1 MAVYNSLADGN
12 AQKGLTVGDLVKTPK
27 GGTWQILDSGIYSG
41 MTSDQL
47 KAAGVNYNPTN
58 GYYSKLYTGGDEDTI
73 KTVGDYTSYGK
84 YQDTSMLD
92 KWKDAY
98 IQSQVAKLQSA
109 YNKNLANL
117 TKTYRDNY
125 TNYYNQIGS
134 TKNDYAKNIQ
144 DLYDNTY
151 LNNAMALQ
159 QAANRGMT
167 SAAQG
172 VAMGTSGLMSASQ
185 KASQLTS
192 DRDTL
197 ISSIQSQLNRLT
209 ENYNVD
215 KDLLEANFSADKIAA
230 MSDAELQYINSALD
244 IENNNNNTYNS
255 WAQIGMQNKYNSGE
269 AEKER
274 QWNEK
279 MSDKEFERQKELM
292 ALEAQ
297 YNRSYGGGGY
307 YSYGGN
313 GYNKSSGNS
322 GTNVSKALQDYY
334 NSVAGGLGETARQS
348 FLNWLYSNPNASVSS
363 AKSFL
368 NTLTN
373 PTGVVNQAANN
384 AMNIA
389 KNSSKKSS
397 NKKSSSGTSTFDKFI
412 GDMSDMV
419 RGVTSPIVNL
429 LKSSSKAGGTSAWY

>member
-1 MAVYNSLADGN
+1 MAIYRSDGAGN
-12 AQKGLTVGDLVKTPK
+12 GPSGLKVGDKVVTSK
-27 GGTWQILDSGIYSG
+27 GGTWQILDSNKYKN

-47 KAAGVNYNPTN
+47 KSSGVSYNPVT
-58 GYYSKLYTGGDEDTI
+58 GYYSTRLQDNDDASDLALANKLSNLRTYD
-73 KTVGDYTSYGK
+73 KSALKSSY
-84 YQDTSMLD
+84 
-92 KWKDAY
+92 DAY
-98 IQSQVAKLQSA
+98 LQQMTSELL
-109 YNKNLANL
+109 KNFNTNMANL

-144 DLYDNTY
+144 DLYDSTY

-215 KDLLEANFSADKIAA
+215 KDLLEANFSADKLNA
-230 MSDAELQYINSALD
+230 MSTARLEWLRASLD
-244 IENNNNNTYNS
+244 IDSDEIGTYNS
-255 WAQIGMQNKYNSGE
+255 FLNSHYQNEYNSNE

-307 YSYGGN
+307 YSYGGS
-313 GYNKSSGNS
+313 GYSRSGGSSSGNADSSLNYIIDSGKFSTSQINSIMDYVDKHPNASTSQIRNFANNLLAGQSATTPYNLSSTKTSSKNSSNKSSS
-322 GTNVSKALQDYY
+322 
-334 NSVAGGLGETARQS
+334 
-348 FLNWLYSNPNASVSS
+348 
-363 AKSFL
+363 
-368 NTLTN
+368 
-373 PTGVVNQAANN
+373 
-384 AMNIA
+384 
-389 KNSSKKSS
+389 KSS
-397 NKKSSSGTSTFDKFI
+397 THKSSSGTTHGGGGGKI
-412 GDMSDMV
+412 
-419 RGVTSPIVNL
+419 
-429 LKSSSKAGGTSAWY
+429 SSKTPVGSLWDRIKNVLF

>member
-1 MAVYNSLADGN
+1 MAVYNSMADGN

-144 DLYDNTY
+144 DLYDSTY

-255 WAQIGMQNKYNSGE
+255 WAQIGIQNKYNSGE

-307 YSYGGN
+307 YSYGGS
-313 GYNKSSGNS
+313 GYSRSGGSSSGFS
-322 GTNVSKALQDYY
+322 PDVTNYLDKIGSALNHYELAELDKY
-334 NSVAGGLGETARQS
+334 LIEH
-348 FLNWLYSNPNASVSS
+348 PNASLSDIKKILDKTRPV
-363 AKSFL
+363 K
-368 NTLTN
+368 
-373 PTGVVNQAANN
+373 N
-384 AMNIA
+384 AA
-389 KNSSKKSS
+389 KNATKIAGIKSAS
-397 NKKSSSGTSTFDKFI
+397 NAVKS
-412 GDMSDMV
+412 
-419 RGVTSPIVNL
+419 VTDAVKNAFPSL
-429 LKSSSKAGGTSAWY
+429 GGTSPWY

>member
-1 MAVYNSLADGN
+1 MAVYNSMADGN
-12 AQKGLTVGDLVKTPK
+12 AQKGLKVGDLVKTPK

-307 YSYGGN
+307 YSYGGS
-313 GYNKSSGNS
+313 GYSRSGGSSSGFS
-322 GTNVSKALQDYY
+322 PDVTNYLDKIGS
-334 NSVAGGLGETARQS
+334 S
-348 FLNWLYSNPNASVSS
+348 LNHYELAELEKYLIEHPNASLSDIKKILDKTRPV
-363 AKSFL
+363 K
-368 NTLTN
+368 
-373 PTGVVNQAANN
+373 N
-384 AMNIA
+384 AA
-389 KNSSKKSS
+389 KNATKIAGIKSAS
-397 NKKSSSGTSTFDKFI
+397 NAVKS
-412 GDMSDMV
+412 
-419 RGVTSPIVNL
+419 VTDAVKNAFPSL
-429 LKSSSKAGGTSAWY
+429 GGTSPWY

>member
-1 MAVYNSLADGN
+1 
-12 AQKGLTVGDLVKTPK
+12 
-27 GGTWQILDSGIYSG
+27 

-73 KTVGDYTSYGK
+73 KTVGNYTSYGK

-144 DLYDNTY
+144 DLYDSTY

-274 QWNEK
+274 QWQEQQDEK
-279 MSDKEFERQKELM
+279 AFEREKELM
-292 ALEAQ
+292 AYQNSL
-297 YNRSYGGGGY
+297 YNSGHSYGGGSY

-334 NSVAGGLGETARQS
+334 NSIAGGLGETARQS

-363 AKSFL
+363 AKNFL

-389 KNSSKKSS
+389 KNSLSKS
-397 NKKSSSGTSTFDKFI
+397 NAIKNAAEAARVAANAVSGL
-412 GDMSDMV
+412 G
-419 RGVTSPIVNL
+419 SPNPGFVNPL
-429 LKSSSKAGGTSAWY
+429 TKLTR

>member
-1 MAVYNSLADGN
+1 MAVYNSMADGN

-144 DLYDNTY
+144 DLYDSTY

-307 YSYGGN
+307 YSYGGS
-313 GYNKSSGNS
+313 GYSRSGGSSSGFS
-322 GTNVSKALQDYY
+322 PDVTNYLDKIGS
-334 NSVAGGLGETARQS
+334 S
-348 FLNWLYSNPNASVSS
+348 LNHYELAELDKYLIEHPNASLSDIKKILDKTRPV
-363 AKSFL
+363 K
-368 NTLTN
+368 
-373 PTGVVNQAANN
+373 N
-384 AMNIA
+384 AA
-389 KNSSKKSS
+389 KNATKIAGIKSAS
-397 NKKSSSGTSTFDKFI
+397 NAVKS
-412 GDMSDMV
+412 
-419 RGVTSPIVNL
+419 VTDAVKNAFPSL
-429 LKSSSKAGGTSAWY
+429 GGTSPWY

>member
-1 MAVYNSLADGN
+1 MAVYNSMADGN
-12 AQKGLTVGDLVKTPK
+12 AQSGLKAGDYVRTPK
-27 GGTWQILDSGIYSG
+27 GGTWQILDANNYKG

-47 KAAGVNYNPTN
+47 KAAGVNYNPVN
-58 GYYSKLYTGGDEDTI
+58 GYYSKLYTGGDQDI
-73 KTVGDYTSYGK
+73 IDAIGDYTSYGK
-84 YQDTSMLD
+84 YSD
-92 KWKDAY
+92 KSFLSSWKDNYLNSVLA
-98 IQSQVAKLQSA
+98 AKQIE
-109 YNKNLANL
+109 YNNNLANL
-117 TKTYRDNY
+117 RKTYHDNY

-144 DLYDNTY
+144 DLYDSTY

-209 ENYNVD
+209 ADYNID
-215 KDLLEANFSADKIAA
+215 KDILEANFSAAKIAA
-230 MSDAELQYINSALD
+230 MSDAQLQYVDRALNLDSQDNDVYNSFMRSAL
-244 IENNNNNTYNS
+244 
-255 WAQIGMQNKYNSGE
+255 GNKYNSDE

-279 MSDKEFERQKELM
+279 MSDKEFERQKELI

-307 YSYGGN
+307 YSYGGS
-313 GYNKSSGNS
+313 GYSRSGGSSS
-322 GTNVSKALQDYY
+322 IDSPVLDQMY
-334 NSVAGGLGETARQS
+334 NDGVLSES
-348 FLNWLYSNPNASVSS
+348 DWLKVQKYIDNNPNASASQITNYAS
-363 AKSFL
+363 ALVGSNATKNVISAATKNTKNTKKSNNKSYSRYDFISAAADAARL
-368 NTLTN
+368 
-373 PTGVVNQAANN
+373 AAN
-384 AMNIA
+384 AA
-389 KNSSKKSS
+389 
-397 NKKSSSGTSTFDKFI
+397 SGL
-412 GDMSDMV
+412 G
-419 RGVTSPIVNL
+419 SPNPGFVNPL
-429 LKSSSKAGGTSAWY
+429 TKLTR

>member
-1 MAVYNSLADGN
+1 MAIYRSDGAGN
-12 AQKGLTVGDLVKTPK
+12 GPSGLKVGDKVVTSK
-27 GGTWQILDSGIYSG
+27 GGTWQILDSNKYKN

-47 KAAGVNYNPTN
+47 KSSGVSYNPVT
-58 GYYSKLYTGGDEDTI
+58 GYYSTRLQDNDDASDLALANKLSNLRTYD
-73 KTVGDYTSYGK
+73 KSALKSSY
-84 YQDTSMLD
+84 
-92 KWKDAY
+92 DAY
-98 IQSQVAKLQSA
+98 LQQMTSELL
-109 YNKNLANL
+109 KNFNTNMANL

-125 TNYYNQIGS
+125 TNYYDQINS

-144 DLYDNTY
+144 DLYDNTD

-215 KDLLEANFSADKIAA
+215 KDLLEANFSADKLNA
-230 MSDAELQYINSALD
+230 MSTARLEWLRASLD
-244 IENNNNNTYNS
+244 IDSDEIGTYNS
-255 WAQIGMQNKYNSGE
+255 FLNSHYQNEYNSNE

-279 MSDKEFERQKELM
+279 MSDKEFERQKELI

-307 YSYGGN
+307 YSYGGS
-313 GYNKSSGNS
+313 GYSRSGGSSSGDFSVLN
-322 GTNVSKALQDYY
+322 QMY
-334 NSVAGGLGETARQS
+334 NDGVLSES
-348 FLNWLYSNPNASVSS
+348 DWLKVQKYIDNNPNASASQITNYAS
-363 AKSFL
+363 ALVGSNATKNVISAATKNTKNTKKSNNKSYSRYDFISAAADAARL
-368 NTLTN
+368 
-373 PTGVVNQAANN
+373 AAN
-384 AMNIA
+384 AA
-389 KNSSKKSS
+389 
-397 NKKSSSGTSTFDKFI
+397 SGL
-412 GDMSDMV
+412 G
-419 RGVTSPIVNL
+419 SPNPGFVNPL
-429 LKSSSKAGGTSAWY
+429 TKLTR

>member
-1 MAVYNSLADGN
+1 MAVYNSMADGN
-12 AQKGLTVGDLVKTPK
+12 AQSGLKAGDYVRTPK
-27 GGTWQILDSGIYSG
+27 GGTWQILDANNYKG

-47 KAAGVNYNPTN
+47 KAAGVNYNPVN
-58 GYYSKLYTGGDEDTI
+58 GYYSKLYTGGDQDI
-73 KTVGDYTSYGK
+73 IDAIGDYTSYGK
-84 YQDTSMLD
+84 YSD
-92 KWKDAY
+92 KSFLSSWKDNYLNSVLA
-98 IQSQVAKLQSA
+98 AKQIE
-109 YNKNLANL
+109 YNNNLANL
-117 TKTYRDNY
+117 RKTYHDNY

-144 DLYDNTY
+144 DLYDSTY

-209 ENYNVD
+209 ADYNID
-215 KDLLEANFSADKIAA
+215 KDILEANFSAAKIAA
-230 MSDAELQYINSALD
+230 MSDAQLQYVDRALNLDSQDNDVYNSFMRSAL
-244 IENNNNNTYNS
+244 
-255 WAQIGMQNKYNSGE
+255 GNKYNSDE

-274 QWNEK
+274 QWQEQQDEK
-279 MSDKEFERQKELM
+279 AFEREKELM
-292 ALEAQ
+292 AYQNSL
-297 YNRSYGGGGY
+297 YNSGHSYGGGSY

-363 AKSFL
+363 AKNFL

-389 KNSSKKSS
+389 KNSLSKS
-397 NKKSSSGTSTFDKFI
+397 NAIKNAAEAARVAANAVSGL
-412 GDMSDMV
+412 G
-419 RGVTSPIVNL
+419 SPNPGSVNPL
-429 LKSSSKAGGTSAWY
+429 TKLTR

>member
-1 MAVYNSLADGN
+1 MAVYNSMADGN

-144 DLYDNTY
+144 DLYDSAY

-307 YSYGGN
+307 YSYGGS
-313 GYNKSSGNS
+313 GYSRSGGSSSGFS
-322 GTNVSKALQDYY
+322 PDVTNYLDKIGS
-334 NSVAGGLGETARQS
+334 S
-348 FLNWLYSNPNASVSS
+348 LNHYELAELEKYLIEHPNASLSDIKKILDKTRPV
-363 AKSFL
+363 K
-368 NTLTN
+368 
-373 PTGVVNQAANN
+373 N
-384 AMNIA
+384 AA
-389 KNSSKKSS
+389 KNATKIAGIKSAS
-397 NKKSSSGTSTFDKFI
+397 NAVKS
-412 GDMSDMV
+412 
-419 RGVTSPIVNL
+419 VTDAVKNAFPSL
-429 LKSSSKAGGTSAWY
+429 GGTSPWY

>member
-1 MAVYNSLADGN
+1 MAVYNSMADGN
-12 AQKGLTVGDLVKTPK
+12 AQSGLKAGDYVRTPK
-27 GGTWQILDSGIYSG
+27 GGTWQILDANNYKG

-47 KAAGVNYNPTN
+47 KAAGVNYNPVN
-58 GYYSKLYTGGDEDTI
+58 GYYSKLYTGGDQDI
-73 KTVGDYTSYGK
+73 IDAIGDYTSYGK
-84 YQDTSMLD
+84 YSD
-92 KWKDAY
+92 KSFLSSWKDNYLNSVLA
-98 IQSQVAKLQSA
+98 AKQIE
-109 YNKNLANL
+109 YNNNLANL
-117 TKTYRDNY
+117 RKTYHDNY

-144 DLYDNTY
+144 DLYDSTY

-209 ENYNVD
+209 ADYNID
-215 KDLLEANFSADKIAA
+215 KDILEANFSAAKIAA
-230 MSDAELQYINSALD
+230 MSDAQLQYVDRALNLDSQDNDVYNSFMRSAL
-244 IENNNNNTYNS
+244 
-255 WAQIGMQNKYNSGE
+255 GNKYNSDE

-279 MSDKEFERQKELM
+279 MSDKEFERQKELI

-389 KNSSKKSS
+389 KNSSNKSS
-397 NKKSSSGTSTFDKFI
+397 SKSSTHKSSSGTTHGGGGGKI
-412 GDMSDMV
+412 
-419 RGVTSPIVNL
+419 
-429 LKSSSKAGGTSAWY
+429 SSKTPVGSLWDRIKNVLF

>member
-1 MAVYNSLADGN
+1 MAVYNSMADGN
-12 AQKGLTVGDLVKTPK
+12 AQKGLKVGDLVKTPK

-307 YSYGGN
+307 YSYGGS
-313 GYNKSSGNS
+313 GYSRSGGSSSGFS
-322 GTNVSKALQDYY
+322 PDVTNYLDKIGS
-334 NSVAGGLGETARQS
+334 S
-348 FLNWLYSNPNASVSS
+348 LNHYELAELEKYLIEHPNASLSDIKKILDKTRPV
-363 AKSFL
+363 K
-368 NTLTN
+368 
-373 PTGVVNQAANN
+373 N
-384 AMNIA
+384 AA
-389 KNSSKKSS
+389 KNATKIAGIKSAS
-397 NKKSSSGTSTFDKFI
+397 NAVKS
-412 GDMSDMV
+412 
-419 RGVTSPIVNL
+419 VTDAVKMPSL
-429 LKSSSKAGGTSAWY
+429 L

>member
-1 MAVYNSLADGN
+1 MAVYNSMADGN
-12 AQKGLTVGDLVKTPK
+12 AQKGLKVGDLVKTPK

-307 YSYGGN
+307 YSYGGS
-313 GYNKSSGNS
+313 GYSRSGGSSSGNADSSLNYIIDS
-322 GTNVSKALQDYY
+322 GAFSPEQIADINKWVDTH
-334 NSVAGGLGETARQS
+334 
-348 FLNWLYSNPNASVSS
+348 PNASASDIKVY
-363 AKSFL
+363 A
-368 NTLTN
+368 NTLKAKENINVFTSAVTN
-373 PTGVVNQAANN
+373 AL
-384 AMNIA
+384 
-389 KNSSKKSS
+389 KDSSKKSS
-397 NKKSSSGTSTFDKFI
+397 GSGKQAISIAGSVANALNNPVKTA
-412 GDMSDMV
+412 
-419 RGVTSPIVNL
+419 VNIA
-429 LKSSSKAGGTSAWY
+429 SKLGKLIP

>member
-1 MAVYNSLADGN
+1 MAVYNSMADGN
-12 AQKGLTVGDLVKTPK
+12 AQKGLSVGDLVKTPK

-84 YQDTSMLD
+84 YQDTSMLN

-98 IQSQVAKLQSA
+98 IQSQVTKLQSA

-144 DLYDNTY
+144 DLYDDTY

-297 YNRSYGGGGY
+297 YNRSYGGGYGGY
-307 YSYGGN
+307 YGGS
-313 GYNKSSGNS
+313 GYSRSGGSSSGFS
-322 GTNVSKALQDYY
+322 PDVTNYLDKIGS
-334 NSVAGGLGETARQS
+334 S
-348 FLNWLYSNPNASVSS
+348 LNHYELAELENYLIEHPNASLSDIKKILDKTRPV
-363 AKSFL
+363 K
-368 NTLTN
+368 
-373 PTGVVNQAANN
+373 N
-384 AMNIA
+384 AA
-389 KNSSKKSS
+389 KNATKIAGIKSAS
-397 NKKSSSGTSTFDKFI
+397 NAVKS
-412 GDMSDMV
+412 
-419 RGVTSPIVNL
+419 VTDAVKNAFPSL
-429 LKSSSKAGGTSAWY
+429 GGTSPWY

>member
-1 MAVYNSLADGN
+1 
-12 AQKGLTVGDLVKTPK
+12 
-27 GGTWQILDSGIYSG
+27 
-41 MTSDQL
+41 
-47 KAAGVNYNPTN
+47 
-58 GYYSKLYTGGDEDTI
+58 
-73 KTVGDYTSYGK
+73 
-84 YQDTSMLD
+84 
-92 KWKDAY
+92 
-98 IQSQVAKLQSA
+98 
-109 YNKNLANL
+109 
-117 TKTYRDNY
+117 
-125 TNYYNQIGS
+125 
-134 TKNDYAKNIQ
+134 
-144 DLYDNTY
+144 
-151 LNNAMALQ
+151 
-159 QAANRGMT
+159 MT

-209 ENYNVD
+209 ADYNID
-215 KDLLEANFSADKIAA
+215 KDILEANFSAAKIAA
-230 MSDAELQYINSALD
+230 MSDAQLQYVDRALNLDSQDNDVYNSFMRSAL
-244 IENNNNNTYNS
+244 
-255 WAQIGMQNKYNSGE
+255 GNKYNSDE

-274 QWNEK
+274 QWQEQQDEK
-279 MSDKEFERQKELM
+279 AFEREKELM
-292 ALEAQ
+292 AYQNSL
-297 YNRSYGGGGY
+297 YNSGHSYGGGSY

-363 AKSFL
+363 AKNFL

-389 KNSSKKSS
+389 KNSLSKS
-397 NKKSSSGTSTFDKFI
+397 NAIKNAAEAARVAANAVSGL
-412 GDMSDMV
+412 G
-419 RGVTSPIVNL
+419 SPNPGFVNPL
-429 LKSSSKAGGTSAWY
+429 TKLTR

>member
-1 MAVYNSLADGN
+1 MADGN
-12 AQKGLTVGDLVKTPK
+12 AQSGLKAGDYVRTPK
-27 GGTWQILDSGIYSG
+27 GGTWQILDANNYKG

-47 KAAGVNYNPTN
+47 KAAGVNYNPVN
-58 GYYSKLYTGGDEDTI
+58 GYYSKLYTGGDQDI
-73 KTVGDYTSYGK
+73 IDAIGDYTSYGK
-84 YQDTSMLD
+84 YSD
-92 KWKDAY
+92 KSFLSSWKDNYLNSVLA
-98 IQSQVAKLQSA
+98 AKQIE
-109 YNKNLANL
+109 YNNNLANL
-117 TKTYRDNY
+117 RKTYHDNY

-144 DLYDNTY
+144 DLYDSTY

-209 ENYNVD
+209 ADYNID
-215 KDLLEANFSADKIAA
+215 KDILEANFSAAKIAA
-230 MSDAELQYINSALD
+230 MSDAQLQYVDRALNLDSQDNDVYNSFMRSAL
-244 IENNNNNTYNS
+244 
-255 WAQIGMQNKYNSGE
+255 GNKYNSDE

-274 QWNEK
+274 QWQEQQDEK
-279 MSDKEFERQKELM
+279 AFEREKELM
-292 ALEAQ
+292 AYQNSL
-297 YNRSYGGGGY
+297 YNSGHSYGGGSY

-363 AKSFL
+363 AKNFL

-389 KNSSKKSS
+389 KNSLSKS
-397 NKKSSSGTSTFDKFI
+397 NAIKNAAEAARVAANAVSGL
-412 GDMSDMV
+412 G
-419 RGVTSPIVNL
+419 SPNPGFVNPL
-429 LKSSSKAGGTSAWY
+429 TKLTR

>member
-1 MAVYNSLADGN
+1 MAVYNSMADGN

-144 DLYDNTY
+144 DLYDSTY

-255 WAQIGMQNKYNSGE
+255 WAQIGIQNKYNSGE

-307 YSYGGN
+307 YSYGGS
-313 GYNKSSGNS
+313 GYSRSGGSSSGFS
-322 GTNVSKALQDYY
+322 PDVTNYLDKIGS
-334 NSVAGGLGETARQS
+334 S
-348 FLNWLYSNPNASVSS
+348 LNHYELAELDKYLIEHPNASLSDIKKILDKTRPV
-363 AKSFL
+363 K
-368 NTLTN
+368 
-373 PTGVVNQAANN
+373 N
-384 AMNIA
+384 AA
-389 KNSSKKSS
+389 KNATKIAGIKSAS
-397 NKKSSSGTSTFDKFI
+397 NAVKS
-412 GDMSDMV
+412 
-419 RGVTSPIVNL
+419 VTDAVKNGFPSL
-429 LKSSSKAGGTSAWY
+429 GGTSPWY

>member
-1 MAVYNSLADGN
+1 MAVYNSMADGN
-12 AQKGLTVGDLVKTPK
+12 AQSGLKAGDYVRTPK
-27 GGTWQILDSGIYSG
+27 GGTWQILDANNYKG

-47 KAAGVNYNPTN
+47 KAAGVNYNPVN
-58 GYYSKLYTGGDEDTI
+58 GYYSKLYTGGDQDI
-73 KTVGDYTSYGK
+73 IDAIGDYTSYGK
-84 YQDTSMLD
+84 YSD
-92 KWKDAY
+92 KSFLSSWKDNYLNSVLA
-98 IQSQVAKLQSA
+98 AKQIE
-109 YNKNLANL
+109 YNNNLANL
-117 TKTYRDNY
+117 RKTYHDNY

-144 DLYDNTY
+144 DLYDSTY

-209 ENYNVD
+209 ADYNID
-215 KDLLEANFSADKIAA
+215 KDILEANFSAAKIAA
-230 MSDAELQYINSALD
+230 MSDAQLQYVDRALNLDSQDNDVYNSFMRSAL
-244 IENNNNNTYNS
+244 
-255 WAQIGMQNKYNSGE
+255 GNKYNSDE

-279 MSDKEFERQKELM
+279 MSDKEFERQKELI

-307 YSYGGN
+307 YSYGGS
-313 GYNKSSGNS
+313 GYSRSGGSSSGFS
-322 GTNVSKALQDYY
+322 PDVTNYLDKIGS
-334 NSVAGGLGETARQS
+334 S
-348 FLNWLYSNPNASVSS
+348 LNHYELAELEKYLIEHPNASLSDIKKILDKTRPV
-363 AKSFL
+363 K
-368 NTLTN
+368 
-373 PTGVVNQAANN
+373 N
-384 AMNIA
+384 AA
-389 KNSSKKSS
+389 KNATKIAGIKSAS
-397 NKKSSSGTSTFDKFI
+397 NAVKS
-412 GDMSDMV
+412 
-419 RGVTSPIVNL
+419 VTDAVKNAFPSL
-429 LKSSSKAGGTSAWY
+429 GGTSPWY

>member
-1 MAVYNSLADGN
+1 MAIYRSDGAGN
-12 AQKGLTVGDLVKTPK
+12 GPSGLKVGDKVVTSK
-27 GGTWQILDSGIYSG
+27 GGTWQILDSNKYKN

-47 KAAGVNYNPTN
+47 KSSGVSYNPVT
-58 GYYSKLYTGGDEDTI
+58 GYYSTRLQDNDDASDLALANKLSNLRTYD
-73 KTVGDYTSYGK
+73 KSALKSSY
-84 YQDTSMLD
+84 
-92 KWKDAY
+92 DAY
-98 IQSQVAKLQSA
+98 LQQMTSELL
-109 YNKNLANL
+109 KNFNTNMANL

-144 DLYDNTY
+144 DLYDSTY

-215 KDLLEANFSADKIAA
+215 KDLLEANFSADKLNA
-230 MSDAELQYINSALD
+230 MSTARLEWLRASLD
-244 IENNNNNTYNS
+244 IDSDEIGTYNS
-255 WAQIGMQNKYNSGE
+255 FLNSHYQNEYNSNE

-279 MSDKEFERQKELM
+279 MSDKEFERQKELI

-307 YSYGGN
+307 YSYGGS
-313 GYNKSSGNS
+313 GYSRSGGSSSGDFSVLN
-322 GTNVSKALQDYY
+322 QMY
-334 NSVAGGLGETARQS
+334 NDGVLSES
-348 FLNWLYSNPNASVSS
+348 DWLKVQKYIDNNPNASASQITNYAS
-363 AKSFL
+363 ALVGSNATKNVISAATKNTKNTKKSNNKSYSRYDFISAAADAARL
-368 NTLTN
+368 
-373 PTGVVNQAANN
+373 AAN
-384 AMNIA
+384 AA
-389 KNSSKKSS
+389 
-397 NKKSSSGTSTFDKFI
+397 SGL
-412 GDMSDMV
+412 G
-419 RGVTSPIVNL
+419 SPNPGFVNPL
-429 LKSSSKAGGTSAWY
+429 TKLTR

>member
-1 MAVYNSLADGN
+1 MAIYRSDGAGN
-12 AQKGLTVGDLVKTPK
+12 GPSGLKVGDKVVTSK
-27 GGTWQILDSGIYSG
+27 GGTWQILDSNKYKN

-47 KAAGVNYNPTN
+47 KSSGVSYNPVT
-58 GYYSKLYTGGDEDTI
+58 GYYSTRLQDNDDASDLALANKLSNLRTYD
-73 KTVGDYTSYGK
+73 KSALKSSY
-84 YQDTSMLD
+84 
-92 KWKDAY
+92 DAY
-98 IQSQVAKLQSA
+98 LQQMTSELL
-109 YNKNLANL
+109 KNFNTNMANL

-144 DLYDNTY
+144 DLYDSTY

-215 KDLLEANFSADKIAA
+215 KDLLEANFSADKLNA
-230 MSDAELQYINSALD
+230 MSTARLEWLRASLD
-244 IENNNNNTYNS
+244 IDSDEIGTYNS
-255 WAQIGMQNKYNSGE
+255 FLNSHYQNEYNSNE

-279 MSDKEFERQKELM
+279 MSDKEFERQKELI

-307 YSYGGN
+307 YSYGGS
-313 GYNKSSGNS
+313 GYSRSGGSSSGDFSVLN
-322 GTNVSKALQDYY
+322 QMY
-334 NSVAGGLGETARQS
+334 NDGVLSES
-348 FLNWLYSNPNASVSS
+348 DWLKVQKYIDNNPNASASQITNYAS
-363 AKSFL
+363 ALVGSNATKNVISAATK
-368 NTLTN
+368 NTKNTKKATINLTVDTILY
-373 PTGVVNQAANN
+373 PLLLTEQDLLQMRQA
-384 AMNIA
+384 
-389 KNSSKKSS
+389 
-397 NKKSSSGTSTFDKFI
+397 D
-412 GDMSDMV
+412 
-419 RGVTSPIVNL
+419 
-429 LKSSSKAGGTSAWY
+429 

>member
-1 MAVYNSLADGN
+1 MAVYNSMADGN

-73 KTVGDYTSYGK
+73 KTVGNYTSYGK

-144 DLYDNTY
+144 DLYDSTY

-274 QWNEK
+274 QWQEQQDEK
-279 MSDKEFERQKELM
+279 AFEREKELM
-292 ALEAQ
+292 AYQNSL
-297 YNRSYGGGGY
+297 YNSGHSYGGGSY

-334 NSVAGGLGETARQS
+334 NSIAGGLGETARQS

-363 AKSFL
+363 AKNFL

-389 KNSSKKSS
+389 KNSLSKS
-397 NKKSSSGTSTFDKFI
+397 NAIKNAAEAARVAANAVSGL
-412 GDMSDMV
+412 G
-419 RGVTSPIVNL
+419 SPNPGFVNPL
-429 LKSSSKAGGTSAWY
+429 TKLTR

>member
-1 MAVYNSLADGN
+1 MAIYRSDGAGN
-12 AQKGLTVGDLVKTPK
+12 GPSGLKVGDKVVTSK
-27 GGTWQILDSGIYSG
+27 GGTWQILDSNKYKN

-47 KAAGVNYNPTN
+47 KSSGVSYNPVT
-58 GYYSKLYTGGDEDTI
+58 GYYSTRLQDNDDASDLALANKLSNLRTYD
-73 KTVGDYTSYGK
+73 KSALKSSY
-84 YQDTSMLD
+84 
-92 KWKDAY
+92 DAY
-98 IQSQVAKLQSA
+98 LQQMTSELL
-109 YNKNLANL
+109 KNFNTNMANL

-144 DLYDNTY
+144 DLYDSTY

-215 KDLLEANFSADKIAA
+215 KDLLEANFSADKLNA
-230 MSDAELQYINSALD
+230 MSTARLEWLRASLD
-244 IENNNNNTYNS
+244 IDSDEIGTYNS
-255 WAQIGMQNKYNSGE
+255 FLNSHYQNEYNSNE

-279 MSDKEFERQKELM
+279 MSDKEFERQKELI

-389 KNSSKKSS
+389 KNSSNKSS
-397 NKKSSSGTSTFDKFI
+397 SKSSTHKSSSGTTHGGGGGKI
-412 GDMSDMV
+412 
-419 RGVTSPIVNL
+419 
-429 LKSSSKAGGTSAWY
+429 SSKTPVGSLWDRIKNVLF

>member
-1 MAVYNSLADGN
+1 MAVYNSMADGN
-12 AQKGLTVGDLVKTPK
+12 AQSGLKAGDYVRTPK
-27 GGTWQILDSGIYSG
+27 GGTWQILDANNYKG

-47 KAAGVNYNPTN
+47 KAAGVNYNPVN
-58 GYYSKLYTGGDEDTI
+58 GYYSKLYTGGDQDI
-73 KTVGDYTSYGK
+73 IDAIGDYTSYGK
-84 YQDTSMLD
+84 YSD
-92 KWKDAY
+92 KSFLSSWKDNYLNSVLA
-98 IQSQVAKLQSA
+98 AKQIE
-109 YNKNLANL
+109 YNNNLANL
-117 TKTYRDNY
+117 RKTYHDNY

-144 DLYDNTY
+144 DLYDSTY

-209 ENYNVD
+209 ADYNID
-215 KDLLEANFSADKIAA
+215 KDILEANFSAAKIAA
-230 MSDAELQYINSALD
+230 MSDAQLQYVDRALNLDSQDNDVYNSFMQSAL
-244 IENNNNNTYNS
+244 
-255 WAQIGMQNKYNSGE
+255 GNKYNSDE

-279 MSDKEFERQKELM
+279 MSDKEFERQKELI

-307 YSYGGN
+307 YSYGGS
-313 GYNKSSGNS
+313 GYSRSGGSSSGDADSSLNYIIDSGKFSTSQINSIMDYVDKHPNASTSQIRNFANNLLAGQSATTPYNLSSTKTSSKNSSNKSSS
-322 GTNVSKALQDYY
+322 
-334 NSVAGGLGETARQS
+334 
-348 FLNWLYSNPNASVSS
+348 
-363 AKSFL
+363 
-368 NTLTN
+368 
-373 PTGVVNQAANN
+373 
-384 AMNIA
+384 
-389 KNSSKKSS
+389 KSS
-397 NKKSSSGTSTFDKFI
+397 THKSSSGTTHGGGGGKI
-412 GDMSDMV
+412 
-419 RGVTSPIVNL
+419 
-429 LKSSSKAGGTSAWY
+429 SSKTPVGSLWDRIKNVLF

>member
-1 MAVYNSLADGN
+1 MAVYNSMADGN

-144 DLYDNTY
+144 DLYDSTY

-255 WAQIGMQNKYNSGE
+255 WAQIGIQNKYNSGE

-307 YSYGGN
+307 YSYGGS
-313 GYNKSSGNS
+313 GYSRSGGSSSGFS
-322 GTNVSKALQDYY
+322 PDVTNYLDKIGS
-334 NSVAGGLGETARQS
+334 S
-348 FLNWLYSNPNASVSS
+348 LNHYELAELDKYLIEHPNASLSDIKKILDKTRPV
-363 AKSFL
+363 K
-368 NTLTN
+368 
-373 PTGVVNQAANN
+373 N
-384 AMNIA
+384 AA
-389 KNSSKKSS
+389 KNATKIAGIKSAS
-397 NKKSSSGTSTFDKFI
+397 NAVKS
-412 GDMSDMV
+412 
-419 RGVTSPIVNL
+419 VTDAVKNAFPSL
-429 LKSSSKAGGTSAWY
+429 GGTSPWY

>member
-1 MAVYNSLADGN
+1 MAVYNSMADGN

-92 KWKDAY
+92 KWKDAC

-144 DLYDNTY
+144 DLYDSTY

-255 WAQIGMQNKYNSGE
+255 WAQIGIQNKYNSGE

-307 YSYGGN
+307 YSYGGS
-313 GYNKSSGNS
+313 GYSRSGGSSSGFS
-322 GTNVSKALQDYY
+322 PDVTNYLDKIGS
-334 NSVAGGLGETARQS
+334 S
-348 FLNWLYSNPNASVSS
+348 LNHYELAELDKYLIEHPNASLSDIKKILDKTRPV
-363 AKSFL
+363 K
-368 NTLTN
+368 
-373 PTGVVNQAANN
+373 N
-384 AMNIA
+384 AA
-389 KNSSKKSS
+389 KNATKIAGIKSAS
-397 NKKSSSGTSTFDKFI
+397 NAVKS
-412 GDMSDMV
+412 
-419 RGVTSPIVNL
+419 VTDAVKNAFPSL
-429 LKSSSKAGGTSAWY
+429 GGTSPWY

>member
-1 MAVYNSLADGN
+1 MAVYNSMADGN
-12 AQKGLTVGDLVKTPK
+12 AQSGLKAGDYVRTPK
-27 GGTWQILDSGIYSG
+27 GGTWQILDANNYKG

-47 KAAGVNYNPTN
+47 KAAGVNYNPVN
-58 GYYSKLYTGGDEDTI
+58 GYYSKLYTGGDQDI
-73 KTVGDYTSYGK
+73 IDAIGDYTSYGK
-84 YQDTSMLD
+84 YSD
-92 KWKDAY
+92 KSFLSSWKDNYLNSVLA
-98 IQSQVAKLQSA
+98 AKQIE
-109 YNKNLANL
+109 YNNNLANL
-117 TKTYRDNY
+117 RKTYHDNY

-144 DLYDNTY
+144 DLYDSTY

-209 ENYNVD
+209 ADYNID
-215 KDLLEANFSADKIAA
+215 KDILEANFSAAKIAA
-230 MSDAELQYINSALD
+230 MSDAQLQYVDRALNLDSQDNDVYNSFMRSAL
-244 IENNNNNTYNS
+244 
-255 WAQIGMQNKYNSGE
+255 GNKYNSDE

-274 QWNEK
+274 QWQEQQDEK
-279 MSDKEFERQKELM
+279 AFEREKELM
-292 ALEAQ
+292 AYQNSL
-297 YNRSYGGGGY
+297 YNSGHSYGGGSY

-363 AKSFL
+363 AKNFL

-389 KNSSKKSS
+389 KNSLSKS
-397 NKKSSSGTSTFDKFI
+397 NAIKNAAEAARVAANAVSGL
-412 GDMSDMV
+412 G
-419 RGVTSPIVNL
+419 SPNPGFVNPL
-429 LKSSSKAGGTSAWY
+429 TKLTR

>member
-1 MAVYNSLADGN
+1 MAIYRSDGAGN
-12 AQKGLTVGDLVKTPK
+12 GPSGLKVGDKVVTSK
-27 GGTWQILDSGIYSG
+27 GGTWQILDSNKYKN

-47 KAAGVNYNPTN
+47 KSSGVSYNPVT
-58 GYYSKLYTGGDEDTI
+58 GYYSTRLQDNDDASDLALANKLSNLRTYD
-73 KTVGDYTSYGK
+73 KSALKSSY
-84 YQDTSMLD
+84 
-92 KWKDAY
+92 DAY
-98 IQSQVAKLQSA
+98 LQQMTSELL
-109 YNKNLANL
+109 KNFNTNMANL

-144 DLYDNTY
+144 DLYDSTY

-215 KDLLEANFSADKIAA
+215 KNTLTANFSADKLNA
-230 MSDAELQYINSALD
+230 MSTAQLEWLRASLD
-244 IENNNNNTYNS
+244 IDSDEIGTYNS
-255 WAQIGMQNKYNSGE
+255 FLNSHYQNEYNSNE

-274 QWNEK
+274 QWQEQQDEK
-279 MSDKEFERQKELM
+279 AFEREKELM
-292 ALEAQ
+292 AYQNSL
-297 YNRSYGGGGY
+297 YNSGHSYGGGSY

-322 GTNVSKALQDYY
+322 GANVSKALQDYY

-384 AMNIA
+384 AINVA
-389 KNSSKKSS
+389 KNSLSKS
-397 NKKSSSGTSTFDKFI
+397 NAIKTA
-412 GDMSDMV
+412 
-419 RGVTSPIVNL
+419 
-429 LKSSSKAGGTSAWY
+429 AGAARVAASAATGALGLWPAKW

>member
-1 MAVYNSLADGN
+1 MAVYNSMADGN
-12 AQKGLTVGDLVKTPK
+12 AQSGLKAGDYVRTPK
-27 GGTWQILDSGIYSG
+27 GGTWQILDANNYKG

-47 KAAGVNYNPTN
+47 KAAGVNYNPVN
-58 GYYSKLYTGGDEDTI
+58 GYYSKLYTGGDQDI
-73 KTVGDYTSYGK
+73 IDAIGDYTSYGK
-84 YQDTSMLD
+84 YSD
-92 KWKDAY
+92 KSFLSSWKDNYLNSVLA
-98 IQSQVAKLQSA
+98 AKQIE
-109 YNKNLANL
+109 YNNNLANL
-117 TKTYRDNY
+117 RKTYHDNY

-144 DLYDNTY
+144 DLYDSTY

-209 ENYNVD
+209 ADYNID
-215 KDLLEANFSADKIAA
+215 KDILEANFSAAKIAA
-230 MSDAELQYINSALD
+230 MSDAQLQYVDRALNLDSQDNDVYNSFMRSAL
-244 IENNNNNTYNS
+244 
-255 WAQIGMQNKYNSGE
+255 GNKYNSDE

-274 QWNEK
+274 QWQEQQGEK
-279 MSDKEFERQKELM
+279 AFEREKELM
-292 ALEAQ
+292 AYQNSL
-297 YNRSYGGGGY
+297 YNSGHSYGGGSY

-363 AKSFL
+363 AKNFL

-389 KNSSKKSS
+389 KNSLSKS
-397 NKKSSSGTSTFDKFI
+397 NAIKNAAEAARVAANAVSGL
-412 GDMSDMV
+412 G
-419 RGVTSPIVNL
+419 SPNPGFVNPL
-429 LKSSSKAGGTSAWY
+429 TKLTR